1 MSAFIL
7 SGPISQILNHVTT
20 YLDELSSNLATKA
33 VQASMQTTLGTVN
46 TNVSTILGRVPAE
59 VAPKSTLDTV
69 NTNLSTVLTDTGDM
83 QPKVNEIV
91 EDTREIVVDTRE
103 IVGDVN
109 AVLNDTAALDSRLNA
124 TWAGRLDA
132 NITTRLSSCIRVIRV
147 VGGYNKVGSANSG
160 NSEFEHTLYDA
171 AISAGNITN
180 YQKAVFIGTCVFH
193 VSPSNF
199 YYSNQV
205 AQGHGRMIS
214 NTVLRLYSAVD
225 FQALGGITSPRCTF
239 SGVLVEFY

>member
-33 VQASMQTTLGTVN
+33 VQATMQTTLGSVN
-46 TNVSTILGRVPAE
+46 TNVSTIVQRVPVE

-69 NTNLSTVLTDTGDM
+69 NTNLSTVLTDTADM
-83 QPKVNEIV
+83 QPKVNETV

-109 AVLNDTAALDSRLNA
+109 SVLADTAALDARLNA
-124 TWAGRLDA
+124 TWAGRL
-132 NITTRLSSCIRVIRV
+132 NTTISSRLSSCIRGIRV
-147 VGGYNKVGSANSG
+147 VGGYNLLGSSNSG
-160 NSEFEHTLYDA
+160 YSEYEHALYDYT
-171 AISAGNITN
+171 ISAVTD
-180 YQKAVFIGTCVFH
+180 YAKCVYIGSCVFH
-193 VSPSNF
+193 VNPSNY

-225 FQALGGITSPRCTF
+225 FQALSAITNPRCTF
-239 SGVLVEFY
+239 SGVIVEFY

>member
-91 EDTREIVVDTRE
+91 EDTREIVIDTRE

-109 AVLNDTAALDSRLNA
+109 AVLTDTAALDSRLNA
-124 TWAGRLDA
+124 TWAGRL
-132 NITTRLSSCIRVIRV
+132 NTTISSRLSSAVRAVHN
-147 VGGYNKVGSANSG
+147 GHN
-160 NSEFEHTLYDA
+160 
-171 AISAGNITN
+171 AGNTTSTGTGIDTRYLDVTVNVTN
-180 YQKAVFIGTCVFH
+180 YTKCLVTGVFGGGSTAASWTLATSGGTT
-193 VSPSNF
+193 
-199 YYSNQV
+199 YV
-205 AQGHGRMIS
+205 AFGRMINNS
-214 NTVLRLYSAVD
+214 TMRISSVSSSATYI
-225 FQALGGITSPRCTF
+225 GGQWS
-239 SGVLVEFY
+239 VVEFY